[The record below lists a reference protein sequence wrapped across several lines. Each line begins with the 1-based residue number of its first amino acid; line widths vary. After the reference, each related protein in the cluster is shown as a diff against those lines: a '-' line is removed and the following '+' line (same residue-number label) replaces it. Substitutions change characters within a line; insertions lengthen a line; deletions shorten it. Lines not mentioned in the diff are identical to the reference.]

1 MDNFAERE
9 LGAIIGYNTYERVER
24 EKDGLDSVQ
33 INNYFGMKHSP
44 IYSLNKIPSV
54 PGPEYFEEG

>member
-9 LGAIIGYNTYERVER
+9 LGAIIGYNTMNELR
-24 EKDGLDSVQ
+24 EKDGLDSFQ
-33 INNYFGMKHSP
+33 INNYFGMKCSP